1 MNIRLKI
8 LLSITVA
15 TVVTTLIIGTVSIS
29 NAAAITFGAEKK
41 EVMAARST
49 FRSYLKDSENQ
60 IERAAR
66 AAAVDQDLVAGLDE
80 FLKNGNRFKL
90 NNAVL
95 RIAQHGALDLLTV
108 TDMNG
113 VVAMRSHI
121 PSKFGD
127 SDAGLPHVKAALSG
141 KRTVAY
147 ESSADNPIALRCGVP
162 ITQNGK
168 QIGAVSAGYNL
179 GANAFVDK
187 MKAFSGADITMF
199 CGDTRVATT
208 VLNHRGERN
217 IGTKADEK
225 IYKQI
230 LTGREYIGEAKVV
243 GRNLFTYYAPIYNA
257 ADSVFGMT
265 FVGTDI
271 TQEKRRMARSVITV
285 IIIMLALCAA
295 AVLVGQYIAGDIAKP
310 LSATVNMMN
319 ELGRGHLDVRL
330 NLNRKDELGVMANAV
345 DMFADD
351 MQNVVIGTMKKISVG
366 DLSAKIEP
374 KDDKDEISGAL
385 KKTLESLNVVVGT
398 MKKISVGDLSVV
410 IEPKDEHDEISNA
423 LKRTVESLHGLI
435 IDDGGRVFNAAA
447 NKDLSQRLTCTYQG
461 EFARMKDNINTVMQN
476 LDDALSHVTLTVS
489 QVSSASDELSH
500 GAQNFAECSSEQAS
514 SLEEVSSTLESMS
527 SMTKQNAGNSN
538 QAMILA
544 SEARVAANNG
554 DISMKHMA
562 EAINQIK
569 QSADNTAK
577 IIKTIDDIAFQ
588 TNLLALN
595 AAVEAARAGEA
606 GKGFA
611 VVAEEVRNLAMLSAE
626 AAKNTADMIEES
638 VKNADG
644 GVRITVEVAN
654 SLGRILDR
662 TGKAGDLI
670 SEIAAVCN
678 EQAEGI
684 EQVNAA
690 VANMSQV
697 TQRTAASSEESA
709 GATEELS
716 SLAADLAAMV
726 REFKLS
732 EGGAAR
738 LTGGQ
743 IGYKSGNANVH
754 QQPQTRRLTAITE
767 KITDTPKIGGTRSIK
782 AIKAGEIIPLDD
794 SELSEF

>member
-8 LLSITVA
+8 LLSIVVA

-29 NAAAITFGAEKK
+29 NAAAITMDAEKK
-41 EVMAARST
+41 EVLSARST
-49 FRSYLKDSENQ
+49 FRSYLKDAENQ
-60 IERAAR
+60 VERAAR
-66 AAAVDQDLVAGLDE
+66 AAAADQDLINGLDE
-80 FLKNGNRFKL
+80 FLKSGNRHKL
-90 NNAVL
+90 NDAVL
-95 RIAQHGALDLLTV
+95 RAAQHSALDLLTV

-113 VVAMRSHI
+113 IVAMRSHM

-127 SDAGLPHVKAALSG
+127 SNAGLRHVRAAISG

-147 ESSADNPIALRCGVP
+147 ETSADNPMALRCGVP
-162 ITQNGK
+162 VTLGGK
-168 QIGAVSAGYNL
+168 QIGTVSAGCNL
-179 GANAFVDK
+179 GTNAFVDK
-187 MKAFSGADITMF
+187 MKAFSGAEITMF
-199 CGDTRVATT
+199 AGDTRVATT

-230 LTGREYIGEAKVV
+230 LTGKEYIGEAKVV
-243 GRNLFTYYAPIYNA
+243 GRNLFTYYAPVYNA
-257 ADSVFGMT
+257 ADSVLGMT

-271 TQEKRRMARSVITV
+271 TQEKKRMRNSVITV

-295 AVLVGQYIAGDIAKP
+295 AVLIGLYIAGDIAKP
-310 LSATVNMMN
+310 LGATVNMMN

-330 NLNRKDELGVMANAV
+330 NLNRKDEIGVMAKAV

-366 DLSAKIEP
+366 DLSAKIEL

-385 KKTLESLNVVVGT
+385 KKTVESLNVVVGA
-398 MKKISVGDLSVV
+398 MKKISEGDLNMV

-447 NKDLSQRLTCTYQG
+447 GKDLSQRLTYSYQG

-476 LDDALSHVTLTVS
+476 LDDALSHVTMTVS
-489 QVSSASDELSH
+489 QVSGASNELSH
-500 GAQNFAECSSEQAS
+500 GAQNVAEYSSEQAS

-554 DISMKHMA
+554 DIAMKRMA
-562 EAINQIK
+562 DAINQIK

-626 AAKNTADMIEES
+626 AAKNTSDMIEES

-644 GVRITVEVAN
+644 GVKITTEVAK

-662 TGKAGDLI
+662 TGKVGDLI

-697 TQRTAASSEESA
+697 TQRNAANSEESA
-709 GATEELS
+709 GASEELS
-716 SLAADLAAMV
+716 SLAEDLAAMV

-732 EGGAAR
+732 ECGAAR
-738 LTGGQ
+738 STNGQNGSKRGG
-743 IGYKSGNANVH
+743 ANTLP
-754 QQPQTRRLTAITE
+754 PQTRRLAAITE
-767 KITDTPKIGGTRSIK
+767 KRADQPKGGGTRSIK
-782 AIKAGEIIPLDD
+782 AVKAGEIIHLEDG
-794 SELSEF
+794 ELSEF

>member
-8 LLSITVA
+8 LLSIVVA
-15 TVVTTLIIGTVSIS
+15 TVVTALIIGTVSIS
-29 NAAAITFGAEKK
+29 NAAAITLGAEKK
-41 EVMAARST
+41 EVISARST

-66 AAAVDQDLVAGLDE
+66 AAAVDQDLINGLDE
-80 FLKNGNRFKL
+80 FLKSGSRHKL
-90 NNAVL
+90 NDAVL
-95 RIAQHGALDLLTV
+95 RAAQHSALDLLTV
-108 TDMNG
+108 TDIKG
-113 VVAMRSHI
+113 IVAMRSHM

-127 SDAGLPHVKAALSG
+127 NDAGLPHVRAAMNG

-147 ESSADNPIALRCGVP
+147 ETSADNSIALRCGVP
-162 ITQNGK
+162 IMLNGK
-168 QIGAVSAGYNL
+168 QIGVVSAGYNL
-179 GANAFVDK
+179 GTNAFVDK
-187 MKAFSGADITMF
+187 MKAFSGAEITMF
-199 CGDTRVATT
+199 VGETRVATT

-225 IYKQI
+225 IYKQV
-230 LTGREYIGEAKVV
+230 LTGKEFIGEAKVV

-271 TQEKRRMARSVITV
+271 TQEKKRMRNSIITV

-295 AVLVGQYIAGDIAKP
+295 AVLIGLYIAGDIAKP
-310 LSATVNMMN
+310 LGATVNMMN

-330 NLNRKDELGVMANAV
+330 NLNRKDEIGVMAKAV

-366 DLSAKIEP
+366 DLSAKIEL

-385 KKTLESLNVVVGT
+385 KKTVESLNVVVGA
-398 MKKISVGDLSVV
+398 MKKISEGDLSMV
-410 IEPKDEHDEISNA
+410 IEPKDERDEISNA

-447 NKDLSQRLTCTYQG
+447 NKDLSQRLAYSYQG

-476 LDDALSHVTLTVS
+476 LDDALNHVTVTVS
-489 QVSSASDELSH
+489 QVSSASNELSH
-500 GAQNFAECSSEQAS
+500 GAQSVAEYSSEQAS

-527 SMTKQNAGNSN
+527 SMTKQNAGNTN

-554 DISMKHMA
+554 DIAMKRMA

-644 GVRITVEVAN
+644 GVKITMEVAK

-662 TGKAGDLI
+662 TGKVGDLI

-678 EQAEGI
+678 EQSEGI
-684 EQVNAA
+684 EQVNVA

-697 TQRTAASSEESA
+697 TQRNAANSEESA
-709 GATEELS
+709 GASEELS
-716 SLAADLAAMV
+716 SLAEDLAGMV

-732 EGGAAR
+732 EDGAAR
-738 LTGGQ
+738 FTGGQ
-743 IGYKSGNANVH
+743 NGSKRGGANTL
-754 QQPQTRRLTAITE
+754 PPPTRRLTAITE
-767 KITDTPKIGGTRSIK
+767 KRADPPKSSGTRSIK
-782 AIKAGEIIPLDD
+782 AVKAGEIIPLDD
-794 SELSEF
+794 SELSKF

>member
-8 LLSITVA
+8 LSSIVVATVA
-15 TVVTTLIIGTVSIS
+15 TALIIGTVSIS
-29 NAAAITFGAEKK
+29 NARTITFNAEKK
-41 EVMAARST
+41 EVMEARST
-49 FRSYLKDSENQ
+49 LRNYLKDSENEL
-60 IERAAR
+60 ERAAR
-66 AAAVDQDLVAGLDE
+66 MATVDQDLIGGLDE
-80 FLKNGNRFKL
+80 FLRNGNRLKL

-95 RIAQHGALDLLTV
+95 RIAQHGVLDFLTV

-113 VVAMRSHI
+113 IVAMHSHQ

-127 SDAGLPHVKAALSG
+127 SDAGLPHIKAAISG

-147 ESSADNPIALRCGVP
+147 ETGADNPITLRCGVP

-168 QIGAVSAGYNL
+168 QIGVVGAGYNF
-179 GANAFVDK
+179 GTNAFVDK
-187 MKAFSGADITMF
+187 MKAFTGAEITMF
-199 CGDTRVATT
+199 CGENRVATT
-208 VLNHRGERN
+208 VLNVRGERN
-217 IGTKADEK
+217 TGTKLDGK
-225 IYKQI
+225 IAKQV
-230 LTGREYIGEAKVV
+230 LSGREYTGESKVL
-243 GRNLFTYYAPIYNA
+243 GKKMFTCYAPIRNA
-257 ADSVFGMT
+257 ADSVFGMIL
-265 FVGTDI
+265 VGTDI
-271 TQEKRRMARSVITV
+271 TQAQNSMRNAVITV
-285 IIIMLALCAA
+285 IIIMLVLCAA
-295 AVLVGQYIAGDIAKP
+295 AVLIGLYIAGDIAKP

-330 NLNRKDELGVMANAV
+330 NLSRKDEIGVMAKAV

-366 DLSAKIEP
+366 DLSAKIEL

-385 KKTLESLNVVVGT
+385 KKTVESLSVVVGT

-410 IEPKDEHDEISNA
+410 IEPKDERDEISNA

-447 NKDLSQRLTCTYQG
+447 GKDLSQRLTCPYQG

-476 LDDALSHVTLTVS
+476 LDDALSHVTATVS
-489 QVSSASDELSH
+489 QVSSASNELSH

-514 SLEEVSSTLESMS
+514 SLEEVSSTLEAMS

-538 QAMILA
+538 QAMVLA

-554 DISMKHMA
+554 DISMKRMA
-562 EAINQIK
+562 EAINHIK

-644 GVRITVEVAN
+644 GVKITVEVAK
-654 SLGRILDR
+654 SLGQILDR
-662 TGKAGDLI
+662 TGKVGDLI
-670 SEIAAVCN
+670 AEIAAVCN
-678 EQAEGI
+678 AQADGI
-684 EQVNAA
+684 EQVNIS

-697 TQRTAASSEESA
+697 TQRNAANSEESA
-709 GATEELS
+709 GASEELS
-716 SLAADLAAMV
+716 NLAADLAGMV
-726 REFKLS
+726 REFQLS

-738 LTGGQ
+738 YTAGQ
-743 IGYKSGNANVH
+743 QSGSKRNAS
-754 QQPQTRRLTAITE
+754 QPQIRRLTAITD
-767 KITDTPKIGGTRSIK
+767 KRADTPKSGGTRSIK
-782 AIKAGEIIPLDD
+782 SVKAGEIIPLDD